1 MPNGHKKT
9 GGSAHAN
16 RQRQIARQKEDEK
29 RRQEKADW
37 ETKVKSLEDER
48 QVLQGEVINLQ
59 GRINEY
65 DFGGGAFV
73 KKKDYE
79 KMMKEKED
87 GIKARVSLQKKYEAS
102 IIKREELD
110 AKLEKTHKEKVKA
123 EAKVNGLKSN
133 LKGIQASMGEMAYQ
147 YEDGAVAVNGETL
160 VQCRLCRSKTKMKY
174 TEDGTPIFEDGGRI
188 CRDPVCQRKVQW
200 AKENDFPTSDLSAGW
215 QEWEAPPD
223 GDRKMDASKLRSRLQ
238 DITTDALIDEVV
250 KRMPG
255 SVVAEA
261 LRTPVRP
268 APHLNRDLAKFMK
281 SLGRR

>member
-29 RRQEKADW
+29 RRKEKAEW
-37 ETKVKSLEDER
+37 EAKVKSLEDER
-48 QVLQGEVINLQ
+48 QTLQGEVINLQ

-65 DFGGGAFV
+65 DFGNGEFRT
-73 KKKDYE
+73 KKDYLDLMDRHE
-79 KMMKEKED
+79 KLQKMMTKTQSQLEETAKGWEKSQRD
-87 GIKARVSLQKKYEAS
+87 HQQALN
-102 IIKREELD
+102 
-110 AKLEKTHKEKVKA
+110 KVK
-123 EAKVNGLKSN
+123 GLKSN

-200 AKENDFPTSDLSAGW
+200 AKKNDFPTSDLSAGW

-255 SVVAEA
+255 SIVADLFRQTEGIQCPP
-261 LRTPVRP
+261 R
-268 APHLNRDLAKFMK
+268 LNGDLAKFMK